1 MTRSCAACVLVVV
14 GILSVAMALAL
25 AQDAAGHGTS
35 SEVDQ
40 GEIDRLVSDLT
51 ATGFATVM
59 KASDALAEI
68 GEPSIPALKRMLE
81 SSADKWVRIKVV
93 NVLKRIPSPQS
104 IAVLFQCL
112 SDPDPMV
119 KDAAASGIVALA
131 SENRDEAASLI
142 VPALVDESASVRRE
156 ARKMLLDMGWSGEE
170 IAKELTAVI
179 FELDADKRA
188 VALEE
193 FRELGPEAESALPQ
207 LMELL
212 GSPDLDIKS
221 TVALLGA
228 VISVGGAQAE
238 DIYPQLQTIFLKGD
252 EASVEQSID
261 LLLSTGCSVDEIAA
275 PMIDMLRNGDE
286 GERRRAIDSLVQL
299 ARRRPSA
306 SRVLVWLLED
316 ERNDLS
322 VRAAAYRALEDVL
335 PHFED
340 LDRGPVAVKVDEGVY
355 VGWRL
360 LGTDPA
366 GISFDVYRNGA
377 KITPEPITNS
387 TNLLDPDGRLDS
399 LYQVNAIVDGQVWSQ
414 TRQFAVWETPYLSI
428 PLEKPQG
435 GIAKDGVSYTYEAND
450 ASVGDLDG
458 DGEYE
463 IVLKW
468 EPTNAHDNAHD
479 GYTGEVYLD
488 AYKLNG
494 TRLWRI
500 NLGKNIRA
508 GAHYTQFM
516 VYDLDCDGKA
526 EVACKTADGTVDG
539 VGRAIGDPDADYRT
553 PAGRILSGP
562 EYLTIFEGETG
573 RALVTVDYEPPRGR
587 VSDWGDNYGN
597 RVDRFLACIA
607 YLDGK
612 MPSLVMCRGYYTR
625 TVLVAYN
632 WRDGK
637 LTKVWTFDSDKGYPQ
652 YAGQGNHNLS
662 VADVDFD
669 GKDEIIYGACAI
681 DHDGTGLYNT
691 RLGHGDAMHLGHLD
705 PHRPGLQVFAVHEPR
720 PNPAGIEFRDAATG
734 ELIWG
739 IPTDYDVGRGLCADI
754 DPRYPGE
761 EAWAAGSALYSCKG
775 DVITQ
780 ARPSSI
786 NFAIWWDGDLLRELL
801 DSNRIDKWDY
811 SRYTTVNLLTARGCT
826 SNNGTKATPCLQA
839 DILGDWREE
848 VIWKTADSSELRI
861 FTTTHLTDY
870 RIPTL
875 MHDHVYRLGIAWQ
888 NVAYNQ
894 PPHTSFYL
902 GHGMT
907 LPEPVWYDV
916 KESLRKH
923 ARIVSE
929 DSPDQQKGVSWS
941 GADHH

>member
-1 MTRSCAACVLVVV
+1 MTRSCVACVLAAVV
-14 GILSVAMALAL
+14 ILSVGMASAL
-25 AQDAAGHGTS
+25 AQDAADPGVSG
-35 SEVDQ
+35 EVDQ
-40 GEIDRLVSDLT
+40 REIDRLVNDLK

-59 KASDALAEI
+59 KASDALVEI
-68 GEPSIPALKRMLE
+68 GEPSIPALRRLLE
-81 SSADKWVRIKVV
+81 SASDKWVRVKVV

-112 SDPDPMV
+112 SDPDPNV
-119 KDAAASGIVALA
+119 KDAAASGIVDFA
-131 SENRDEAASLI
+131 SKGQGDAASLI
-142 VPALVDESASVRRE
+142 APALVDESASVRRE
-156 ARKMLLDMGWSGEE
+156 ARKMLTEMGWTSEDF
-170 IAKELTAVI
+170 ARELTAAI
-179 FELDADKRA
+179 SGSDATKRA

-193 FRELGPEAESALPQ
+193 LRELGPAAGSAMPH
-207 LMELL
+207 LMNLL
-212 GSPDLDIKS
+212 SSPDLDLRS

-228 VISVGGAQAE
+228 VISIGGAQIE
-238 DIYPQLQTIFLKGD
+238 DIYPQLQAILLKGD

-261 LLLSTGCSVDEIAA
+261 MLLSTGCSVEEIAA
-275 PMIDMLRNGDE
+275 PMVDLLRNGDE
-286 GERRRAIDSLVQL
+286 DVRSKAIDALVQL
-299 ARRRPSA
+299 SRRRPSA
-306 SRVLVWLLED
+306 ARVLVSVLED
-316 ERNDLS
+316 ESNDLS
-322 VRAAAYRALEDVL
+322 IRTAAYRALEDLL

-340 LDRGPVAVKVDEGVY
+340 LDRGPVAVKVSEGVY

-360 LGTDPA
+360 LATDPSD
-366 GISFDVYRNGA
+366 ISFEVYRDGV
-377 KITPEPITNS
+377 KITPEPITSS

-399 LYQVNAIVDGQVWSQ
+399 LYQVNAIVDGKVWSQ
-414 TRQFAVWETPYLSI
+414 TPQFAVWEKPYLSI

-435 GIAKDGVSYTYEAND
+435 GVSKDGVIYSYEAND
-450 ASVGDLDG
+450 ASAADLDG

-468 EPTNAHDNAHD
+468 DPTNAHDNAHD

-516 VYDLDCDGKA
+516 VYDLDGDGKA

-539 VGRAIGDPDADYRT
+539 LGQVIGDPNADYRT
-553 PAGRILSGP
+553 SVGRILSGP

-573 RALVTVDYEPPRGR
+573 KALVTVDYEPPRGR

-632 WRDGK
+632 WRDDK
-637 LTKVWTFDSDKGYPQ
+637 LTKVWTFDSNKGYPQ
-652 YAGQGNHNLS
+652 YEGQGNHNLS

-691 RLGHGDAMHLGHLD
+691 RLGHGDAMHLGYLD
-705 PHRPGLQVFAVHEPR
+705 PDRPGFQVFAVHEPK

-734 ELIWG
+734 ELLWG

-761 EAWAAGSALYSCKG
+761 EAWAANSALYSCKG
-775 DVITQ
+775 DIISHT
-780 ARPSSI
+780 RPSSI

-811 SRYTTVNLLTARGCT
+811 TKSTTVNLMTAAGCS

-848 VIWKTADSSELRI
+848 VIWKTANSSELRI

-875 MHDHVYRLGIAWQ
+875 MHDHVYRLGVAWQ

-894 PPHTSFYL
+894 PPHTGFHL

-907 LPEPVWYDV
+907 LPELVWHDV
-916 KESLRKH
+916 KEALRKH
-923 ARIVSE
+923 SAIVSE
-929 DSPDQQKGVSWS
+929 GGQD
-941 GADHH
+941 